1 MGGESRGTDLEIGF
15 VGRKEKMRRKDERR
29 GEGNRP
35 RNRFCRKK
43 EKMRREEERG
53 IDLCV
58 MLCDVCVRW
67 CVLEYGIL

>member
-15 VGRKEKMRRKDERR
+15 VGR
-29 GEGNRP
+29 
-35 RNRFCRKK
+35 K

-67 CVLEYGIL
+67 CVLDYGIF

>member
-1 MGGESRGTDLEIGF
+1 
-15 VGRKEKMRRKDERR
+15 MRREDGRR

-67 CVLEYGIL
+67 CVLDYGIF